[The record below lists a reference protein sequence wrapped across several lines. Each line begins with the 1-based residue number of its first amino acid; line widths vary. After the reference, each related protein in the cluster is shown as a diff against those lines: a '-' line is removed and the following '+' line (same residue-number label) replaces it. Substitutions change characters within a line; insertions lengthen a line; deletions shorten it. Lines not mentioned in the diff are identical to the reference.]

1 MKYADINRRFTEIVA
16 EWLAKGYSINT
27 ASMSG
32 SQGETAKIDLTDG
45 KEIVRI
51 LVDRFSDY
59 AANVEGVEII
69 VGKALDADVR
79 PNNNDN
85 WATLWNNRLEVL
97 QQKRFFKIGESRVSG
112 TQYGTEAEAKA
123 AAELRVKRYI
133 AKDRS
138 CQDKTFTGEAIEI
151 AKRVIRRKFGV
162 TFSSAAVPTS
172 MSSHRMQSGVSVS
185 LLTAAVP
192 STTSL
197 PSPAVP

>member
-16 EWLAKGYSINT
+16 EWLAKGYSIIT

-97 QQKRFFKIGESRVSG
+97 QQERFFKIGENRVSG

-123 AAELRVKRYI
+123 AAELRLKRYI
-133 AKDRS
+133 AKECS
-138 CQDKTFTGEAIEI
+138 SKSKTFTGEAIEI
-151 AKRVIRRKFGV
+151 AKRVIRRKFGANRIATAYV
-162 TFSSAAVPTS
+162 MVFKYDNAYC
-172 MSSHRMQSGVSVS
+172 VSYRDRTYR
-185 LLTAAVP
+185 LR
-192 STTSL
+192 
-197 PSPAVP
+197 

>member
-97 QQKRFFKIGESRVSG
+97 QQERFFKIGENRVRSTAPRPRRRPLQSCASSG
-112 TQYGTEAEAKA
+112 TSLRSVLPKAKHLPVRPSRLPSA
-123 AAELRVKRYI
+123 L
-133 AKDRS
+133 
-138 CQDKTFTGEAIEI
+138 
-151 AKRVIRRKFGV
+151 
-162 TFSSAAVPTS
+162 SAASLGPT
-172 MSSHRMQSGVSVS
+172 
-185 LLTAAVP
+185 A
-192 STTSL
+192 L
-197 PSPAVP
+197 PRPT

>member
-97 QQKRFFKIGESRVSG
+97 QQERFFKIGENRVAVRSTAPRPRRRPLQSCASSG
-112 TQYGTEAEAKA
+112 TSLRSVLPKAKHLPVRPSRLPSA
-123 AAELRVKRYI
+123 L
-133 AKDRS
+133 
-138 CQDKTFTGEAIEI
+138 
-151 AKRVIRRKFGV
+151 
-162 TFSSAAVPTS
+162 SAASLGPT
-172 MSSHRMQSGVSVS
+172 
-185 LLTAAVP
+185 A
-192 STTSL
+192 L
-197 PSPAVP
+197 PRPT

>member
-97 QQKRFFKIGESRVSG
+97 QQERFFKIGENRVSG
-112 TQYGTEAEAKA
+112 TQYGTEA
-123 AAELRVKRYI
+123 
-133 AKDRS
+133 
-138 CQDKTFTGEAIEI
+138 
-151 AKRVIRRKFGV
+151 
-162 TFSSAAVPTS
+162 
-172 MSSHRMQSGVSVS
+172 
-185 LLTAAVP
+185 
-192 STTSL
+192 
-197 PSPAVP
+197 